1 MLRITE
7 SVSDRWVVT
16 PGLAFTIPLSGSAA
30 AERDHAG
37 AERRVAALRV
47 AEAEWDVWHA
57 VGLSWIEWSS
67 ALLRVEETERLAA
80 AVEELARSTARL
92 AESGELPR
100 TEAALFAIEAARL
113 RNRLRRLQGEAEA
126 AEARLRSRLG
136 LAPEAPVTLVP
147 ALAGGPVRERSLPAH
162 LSDQNPTLARLRGE
176 YAAAERRLRLA
187 ICRQVPELVLGPLF
201 ESDAGQSRIGLAGA
215 IPLPVLNGNRRA
227 IAEARADRELARAAF
242 ETEYERLVGRWA
254 AASAR
259 ARSLAEGRREAE
271 ELLVPLVDRQ
281 LADAL
286 RLLELGEGGSLVL
299 LESLQRVH
307 GTKLE
312 LIETR
317 AAEALAHA
325 EVEYLQ
331 GPPTPGWPANAKEVT
346 P

>member
-1 MLRITE
+1 MCI
-7 SVSDRWVVT
+7 
-16 PGLAFTIPLSGSAA
+16 
-30 AERDHAG
+30 RD
-37 AERRVAALRV
+37 
-47 AEAEWDVWHA
+47 
-57 VGLSWIEWSS
+57 S
-67 ALLRVEETERLAA
+67 
-80 AVEELARSTARL
+80 
-92 AESGELPR
+92 
-100 TEAALFAIEAARL
+100 
-113 RNRLRRLQGEAEA
+113 
-126 AEARLRSRLG
+126 
-136 LAPEAPVTLVP
+136 
-147 ALAGGPVRERSLPAH
+147 
-162 LSDQNPTLARLRGE
+162 
-176 YAAAERRLRLA
+176 
-187 ICRQVPELVLGPLF
+187 
-201 ESDAGQSRIGLAGA
+201 
-215 IPLPVLNGNRRA
+215 
-227 IAEARADRELARAAF
+227 RELARAAF